1 MFSRRQMDSCGAS
14 ANTSEWANVWEWV
27 QEFAIA
33 ERVETLPGNNHS
45 LSIDISLSLSFFISD
60 SRLLAPHSMWL
71 QNIHTYTHTHKTHN
85 TNTHTLQHTLTDTRI
100 FV

>member
-71 QNIHTYTHTHKTHN
+71 QNIHTHKQNTQYKHTHTTTHSHR
-85 TNTHTLQHTLTDTRI
+85 HTY
-100 FV
+100 FCVKV